1 MGVSSLSCSVATLTD
16 VAQAITAH
24 SSQQL
29 IKAGKAA
36 VGANTASEAKS
47 SARNELVELANLGL

>member
-24 SSQQL
+24 SSEQL
-29 IKAGKAA
+29 SLAGAA
-36 VGANTASEAKS
+36 AAAANTAMEAKS
-47 SARNELVELANLGL
+47 SARKKLVELANLGL

>member
-24 SSQQL
+24 SSEQL
-29 IKAGKAA
+29 TSAGNAA
-36 VGANTASEAKS
+36 VAAKTATDAKNTARK
-47 SARNELVELANLGL
+47 ELTELANLGL

>member
-24 SSQQL
+24 SSGQL
-29 IKAGKAA
+29 TQAGKAA
-36 VGANTASEAKS
+36 VAAKTAMDAKN
-47 SARNELVELANLGL
+47 SARKELVELANLGL